1 MDSVAFLRTQDT
13 VSRIWYGA
21 APKRGIHEQSHG
33 KIEPDWNGFI
43 TGGRR
48 TR

>member
-21 APKRGIHEQSHG
+21 ATKRGIYKQSHG
-33 KIEPDWNGFI
+33 KIEPD
-43 TGGRR
+43 
-48 TR
+48 

>member
-1 MDSVAFLRTQDT
+1 MDSVASLRTQDT

-21 APKRGIHEQSHG
+21 ATKRGIHEQSHG

-43 TGGRR
+43 TGGRP

>member
-1 MDSVAFLRTQDT
+1 MDSVASLRTQDT
-13 VSRIWYGA
+13 VSRIWYG

-43 TGGRR
+43 TGGR
-48 TR
+48 

>member
-1 MDSVAFLRTQDT
+1 MDSVASLRTQDT

-21 APKRGIHEQSHG
+21 ATKREIHKQSHR

-43 TGGRR
+43 TGGRP